1 MKKILALIL
10 ALILVFALAACGE
23 GDKPTSP
30 SDTNKPSTDTP
41 STDKP
46 STDAPS
52 TDAPSTD
59 TPATP
64 DVPATPDAP
73 AASDVTDAP
82 VDILKAAW
90 GKVADD
96 SKFPVGGGDAEHTDF
111 EGPGLVVDKAFMGSI
126 LLIPEAEQA
135 KIDAAGSFMHMMNA
149 NSFTCGAYHLTNAA
163 DVDAFAQTMRD
174 TIANNQWMCGFPELM
189 YIAKVG
195 TSNVVVMF
203 GLTDAVNPVKTGL
216 QEAYGDAVTVIVDEP
231 ISVG

>member
-10 ALILVFALAACGE
+10 ALTMLFALAACGE

-30 SDTNKPSTDTP
+30 SDTNKPSADDTTP
-41 STDKP
+41 S
-46 STDAPS
+46 
-52 TDAPSTD
+52 
-59 TPATP
+59 TP
-64 DVPATPDAP
+64 DVPATP
-73 AASDVTDAP
+73 DVTDAP

-96 SKFPVGGGDAEHTDF
+96 MKFPVGGGDAEHTDF

-149 NSFTCGAYHLTNAA
+149 NSFTCGAYHLTSAA
-163 DVDAFAQTMRD
+163 DVEAFAQTMND
-174 TIANNQWMCGFPELM
+174 TIMNNQWMCGFPETLF
-189 YIAKVG
+189 IAKVG

-203 GLTDAVNPVKTGL
+203 GLNDAVNPVKAGL
-216 QEAYGDAVTVIVDEP
+216 SEAYGEAVTVLFDAP
-231 ISVG
+231 IAVG